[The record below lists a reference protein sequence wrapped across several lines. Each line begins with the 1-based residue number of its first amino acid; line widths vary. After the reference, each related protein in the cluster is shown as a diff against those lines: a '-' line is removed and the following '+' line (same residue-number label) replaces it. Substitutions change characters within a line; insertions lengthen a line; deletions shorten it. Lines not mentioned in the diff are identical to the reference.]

1 MRTIDIHIPMSP
13 NWLTLGP
20 ELDIG
25 ESEANT
31 MIEQRMVAEIA
42 LTIIILSFYSYYP
55 KWTFLFSF
63 M

>member
-1 MRTIDIHIPMSP
+1 M
-13 NWLTLGP
+13 TLGP

-42 LTIIILSFYSYYP
+42 LTIIILSFL
-55 KWTFLFSF
+55 FLLSKMNIPF
-63 M
+63 